1 MRHVLT
7 NGIGMGDELTP
18 SVCEEPLAVGERWLM
33 CTDGVHGYL
42 DRESLRGVMTL
53 DSAEAVAREVVR
65 RALSAGTTDNATA
78 VVLNVD

>member
-1 MRHVLT
+1 
-7 NGIGMGDELTP
+7 MGDELTP
-18 SVCEEPLAVGERWLM
+18 SVCEDQLAVGERWLV

-53 DSAEAVAREVVR
+53 ENAEDAAREVVR
-65 RALSAGTTDNATA
+65 RAVHAGTTDNATA